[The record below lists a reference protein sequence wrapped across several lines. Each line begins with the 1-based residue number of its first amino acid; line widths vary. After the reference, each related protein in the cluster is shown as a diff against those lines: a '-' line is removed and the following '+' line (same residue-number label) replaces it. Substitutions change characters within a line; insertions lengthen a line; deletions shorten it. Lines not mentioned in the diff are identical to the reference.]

1 MSGVFRTPGAS
12 SRRSRYL
19 IAVAASLVAALLT
32 IIIRSETNLA
42 YIVTP
47 LLAAILLTGW
57 YAGTGPAIVALIL
70 ALITDRVAPML
81 WGQPHEWAFG
91 IQHVWFILFAIGA
104 VHLGAER
111 RRANTALRS
120 AKERLE
126 ADVALRTQE
135 LRLKEHYLEE
145 AERLSHT
152 GSWTIDLGSK
162 NIGFW
167 SDETFRIFGIPPGSP
182 MPGKDYLQRFVHPD
196 DLPSALAARRTAI
209 EERRPWDLHH
219 RIVRPD
225 GAVRYIHTVGQ
236 PYFDEHGELVA
247 YVGCVMDVTEQRR
260 IARALRRSRERTM
273 RLRFRAQLAERNR
286 IAREMHDTLL
296 QGFTGVA
303 LKLVATANSLSE
315 SRPQSEALREVVK
328 LAQQTLEDARN
339 ALWQIR
345 APMSDSELP
354 DALRTEAQKAAQDS
368 RLDVQV
374 ETIGEVR
381 PLPPSIASVV
391 LRIAR
396 EAVTNA
402 VRHSDAD
409 AVFLKLRY
417 SRRAL
422 RLTVSDKGRGF
433 VVDPELRAY
442 GGHLGLL
449 GMRERASEAGGRL
462 MVDSAPGQGT
472 TIRLT
477 IPIEPAHG
485 IDRESPAGTVVVADE
500 RQEHGIR

>member
-1 MSGVFRTPGAS
+1 MSGALRKADAS
-12 SRRSRYL
+12 SAWFRYL
-19 IAVAASLVAALLT
+19 IAVAASLAAALLT
-32 IIIRSETNLA
+32 IAIRSETNLG

-70 ALITDRVAPML
+70 AMIIDRAAPML
-81 WGQPHEWAFG
+81 SGQPHEWAFG

-104 VHLGAER
+104 AHLGAER
-111 RRANTALRS
+111 RRAN
-120 AKERLE
+120 ERLE
-126 ADVALRTQE
+126 REVALRTEE
-135 LRLKEHYLEE
+135 LRRKEWYLEG
-145 AERLSHT
+145 AARLSHT
-152 GSWTIDLGSK
+152 GSWALDVVSRRVT
-162 NIGFW
+162 FW
-167 SDETFRIFGIPPGSP
+167 SDEALRIFGLILGVVEPSEG
-182 MPGKDYLQRFVHPD
+182 YLETFVHPKD
-196 DLPSALAARRTAI
+196 KSYAMAARRTAI
-209 EERRPWDLHH
+209 EERNPWDLQH

-225 GAVRYIHTVGQ
+225 GSVRYIHTIGQ
-236 PYFDEHGELVA
+236 PYFDEHGQLVE
-247 YVGCVMDVTEQRR
+247 YLGCVMDVTEAHRM
-260 IARALRRSRERTM
+260 ARALRRSRERTM
-273 RLRFRAQLAERNR
+273 RLRFQTQLAERNR

-315 SRPQSEALREVVK
+315 SRQNNEALHEVVK

-345 APMSDSELP
+345 APTSASELP
-354 DALRTEAQKAAQDS
+354 EALRTEAQKAAADS

-374 ETIGEVR
+374 EVSGAVR
-381 PLPPSIASVV
+381 PLPPAITSVM

-402 VRHSDAD
+402 VRHSDSD
-409 AVFLKLRY
+409 SVLLKLRY
-417 SRRAL
+417 GRRAV
-422 RLTVSDKGRGF
+422 RLTVTDSGRGF

-449 GMRERASEAGGRL
+449 GMRERASEIGGRL
-462 MVDSAPGQGT
+462 MIESAPGQGT

-477 IPIEPAHG
+477 LPTEPARG
-485 IDRESPAGTVVVADE
+485 IASDSPADVGVVTE
-500 RQEHGIR
+500 QRQEHGVP

>member
-1 MSGVFRTPGAS
+1 
-12 SRRSRYL
+12 
-19 IAVAASLVAALLT
+19 
-32 IIIRSETNLA
+32 
-42 YIVTP
+42 
-47 LLAAILLTGW
+47 
-57 YAGTGPAIVALIL
+57 
-70 ALITDRVAPML
+70 
-81 WGQPHEWAFG
+81 
-91 IQHVWFILFAIGA
+91 
-104 VHLGAER
+104 
-111 RRANTALRS
+111 
-120 AKERLE
+120 
-126 ADVALRTQE
+126 
-135 LRLKEHYLEE
+135 
-145 AERLSHT
+145 
-152 GSWTIDLGSK
+152 
-162 NIGFW
+162 
-167 SDETFRIFGIPPGSP
+167 
-182 MPGKDYLQRFVHPD
+182 
-196 DLPSALAARRTAI
+196 
-209 EERRPWDLHH
+209 
-219 RIVRPD
+219 
-225 GAVRYIHTVGQ
+225 
-236 PYFDEHGELVA
+236 
-247 YVGCVMDVTEQRR
+247 
-260 IARALRRSRERTM
+260 M

-422 RLTVSDKGRGF
+422 RLTVSDKGQGF